1 MTRVVVAERGELER
15 RRAEILA
22 RHGVSLEE
30 FAERAARYALV
41 GDELDDWMSC
51 GASPSFL
58 ANDRRPGT

>member
-15 RRAEILA
+15 RHAEILA

-41 GDELDDWMSC
+41 GDELDDWDELRSI
-51 GASPSFL
+51 AFL
-58 ANDRRPGT
+58 LGE

>member
-41 GDELDDWMSC
+41 GDELDDWDELRSI
-51 GASPSFL
+51 AFL
-58 ANDRRPGT
+58 LGE